1 MPVLRAAVR
10 GWSNILG
17 VRLLAAAK
25 RLSLFERD
33 AVVSSM
39 MSCIARVALEFL
51 LALSTPLMNRGLM
64 VALLNVVTVVPL
76 CWVVSLL
83 EAKRSS

>member
-17 VRLLAAAK
+17 VKLLAAAK
-25 RLSLFERD
+25 RLSLLERD

-39 MSCIARVALEFL
+39 MSCMALVALEFL
-51 LALSTPLMNRGLM
+51 LALSTPLMNRGLT
-64 VALLNVVTVVPL
+64 VALMNVCTVVPFG
-76 CWVVSLL
+76 WIVSLL
-83 EAKRSS
+83 EANRSS